1 MPAPIERRATHM
13 PTSRR
18 ELREAP
24 KGAPL
29 WAPDVIELSA
39 TARASPVVVV
49 VVHRRRVGWRGGR
62 DGGCNRRARDAAD
75 GRAGQEAPRRMIPA
89 GDRHRMGVAPAM
101 RVAGVRPAMDKARG
115 VAATPGAPPA
125 AGPAGVPGPAPAVDA
140 GGVP

>member
-49 VVHRRRVGWRGGR
+49 VVHRGRVGWRGG
-62 DGGCNRRARDAAD
+62 RDAAD

-101 RVAGVRPAMDKARG
+101 RVAGVRPAMDIATG
-115 VAATPGAPPA
+115 VAATPGA
-125 AGPAGVPGPAPAVDA
+125 
-140 GGVP
+140 